1 MGARLKNL
9 SKLILQL
16 FLFFVLTACLL
27 ENQRPENNFVEK
39 RLPKMLEKMAN
50 DEWQLKRKMPTID
63 KLIKRNQEKPR
74 FLIGIIDN
82 GNDMLHPEMFRN
94 INWQRNERGELV
106 SGFDPAGGTRLANA
120 SFINPKPFAFG
131 AEKIVAGKIKGA
143 PENPLDLMKS
153 INDTFHK
160 ILSQEIAFSSHD
172 FTKTHFTKID
182 SLNFTIFDAIDI
194 FFGSAE
200 ENIEKFR
207 ERQKEGKLLPFKFV
221 NRAYPRKLIEKNI
234 ILDLDTLYLDKWDAR
249 KGEKPISLSEFWW
262 LESAEEFYKVL
273 KTVLAKVDAE
283 TDLYRHIQNYHLFIK
298 HQKSSPK
305 VRKKFIENY
314 ELKSTPGSL
323 HTYLNFKLMGPR
335 FVHPFRSFISILENN
350 VIRKKVYSGKTVSF
364 PMKVT
369 PEEIIDLL
377 KVSMDITTES
387 LLRDHQNP
395 TGLLEKTK
403 AEKVKMKLQEMQ
415 SVYDYLIEK
424 RGLSLDGVLSELDK
438 QMEQKITREMIFY
451 KHPFYS
457 SKSTSK
463 SHGTHVASAALN
475 GNRNDALIESVRPL
489 TESMDISY
497 EQYQEIQKNFE
508 ESFKAF
514 LENPVIYRG
523 LKDLLAQYELDLSGM
538 KKEKVVSTVLD
549 FTRVHAH
556 ERAKNS
562 ALDFLFVN
570 QIVDSI
576 KHVGEKGI
584 LLSNVSLGYEFNKP
598 SDTADKTDPMRKL
611 FDFLAFEYFKFQV
624 SKTIVEHAPHSIF
637 MVAAGNSGAWID
649 GLSKSALPFD
659 LTSTFFRRYET
670 KTQKLPNHI
679 QNNVVGV
686 VSSGDFRMLS
696 SFTNLPI
703 HNNVPIVVSHG
714 EDVLSAVRTMDQ
726 SYNSTVAD
734 EYIDTKVDT
743 YLFYED
749 FTEEEQKEIFEK
761 YLGKEGYKEF
771 ESKLSGLNPVN
782 KEMFKSRMFQ
792 QVTINVSM
800 VESTFRSDLTKNY
813 PMTRSRYNGTSMATP
828 NALQVV
834 ARSLIAKAKSLG
846 MPLNELYGKPG
857 FTTAEI
863 IADLK
868 SLTEPLSKDVYL
880 IPLNKVKGTKNY
892 HPNETEK
899 ELRKILNDV
908 TGKGS
913 LKRDAKASPGT
924 LKSFPDYQDP
934 IDLKKRKDLFL
945 KLSEQVKIEDVQKV
959 LEEVETAVSCRTAAK

>member
-1 MGARLKNL
+1 MRIIA
-9 SKLILQL
+9 KLIINL
-16 FLFFVLTACLL
+16 FLFFILTACLL

-50 DEWQLKRKMPTID
+50 DEWQLKRKLPMID
-63 KLIKRNQEKPR
+63 RLIKRNQAKPR

-82 GNDMLHPEMFRN
+82 GNDMLHPEMIRN
-94 INWQRNERGELV
+94 INWQRNEKGELV

-131 AEKIVAGKIKGA
+131 AEKIVAGRIKGA

-160 ILSQEIAFSSHD
+160 LLMQELAFSSHD
-172 FTKTHFTKID
+172 FTQTHFSKID
-182 SLNFTIFDAIDI
+182 SLNFTIFDAIDL
-194 FFGSAE
+194 FFGSGP
-200 ENIEKFR
+200 ENLEKYR
-207 ERQKEGKLLPFKFV
+207 ERKKDGKLLPFKFV

-234 ILDLDTLYLDKWDAR
+234 ILDLDTLYLEKWDAR
-249 KGEKPISLSEFWW
+249 KGEKPLSLSEFWW
-262 LESAEEFYKVL
+262 LEGAEEFYKVL
-273 KTVLAKVDAE
+273 KSVLAKVDTE
-283 TDLYRHIQNYHLFIK
+283 TDLYRHLQNYHLFIK

-305 VRKKFIENY
+305 ERRKFIENY

-323 HTYLNFKLMGPR
+323 HSNLNFKLMGPR
-335 FVHPFRSFISILENN
+335 FVHPFRSFITILENN
-350 VIRKKVYSGKTVSF
+350 VIRKKVYSGKTVTF

-369 PEEIIDLL
+369 TEEVIELL
-377 KVSMDITTES
+377 EVSMEITTEA
-387 LLRDHQNP
+387 LLKDHQNP

-403 AEKVKMKLQEMQ
+403 AEKVKMKLKEMQ
-415 SVYDYLIEK
+415 AVYKYLIENRK
-424 RGLSLDGVLSELDK
+424 LSLDGVLSDLDK
-438 QMEQKITREMIFY
+438 KMEAKITREMIFY
-451 KHPFYS
+451 QHPFYS

-508 ESFKAF
+508 ENFKGF

-523 LKDLLAQYELDLSGM
+523 LKDLLAQYDLDISGM
-538 KKEKVVSTVLD
+538 KKDKVVSTVLD
-549 FTRVHAH
+549 LTRVHAH
-556 ERAKNS
+556 ERAKDS

-570 QIVDSI
+570 QIIDSI

-584 LLSNVSLGYEFNKP
+584 LVSNVSLGYEFNKP
-598 SDTADKTDPMRKL
+598 ADTADKTDPMRKL

-624 SKTIVEHAPHSIF
+624 SKTIVEFAPHSLF

-659 LTSTFFRRYET
+659 LTSTYFRRYET

-726 SYNSTVAD
+726 SYNATVAN
-734 EYIDTKVDT
+734 EYLNTDVDT
-743 YLFYED
+743 YLWYEE
-749 FTEEEQKEIFEK
+749 FNEEEAKEIFEK
-761 YLGKEGYKEF
+761 YLGKEGYAEF
-771 ESKLSGLNPVN
+771 ERKLSELSPMN
-782 KEMFKSRMFQ
+782 KEMFKSRMFTQ
-792 QVTINVSM
+792 ITTNVM
-800 VESTFRSDLTKNY
+800 MIESTFRSDLKKRY
-813 PMTRSRYNGTSMATP
+813 PMQRSRYNGTSMATP
-828 NALQVV
+828 NALQVL

-846 MPLNELYGKPG
+846 MPLNDLYGKPG

-863 IADLK
+863 ISDLK

-880 IPLNKVKGTKNY
+880 IPLNKIKGTKDY
-892 HPNETEK
+892 RPDEVEK
-899 ELRKILNDV
+899 ELRKILNEV

-924 LKSFPDYQDP
+924 FKKSPDHHELR
-934 IDLKKRKDLFL
+934 DLKKRKDLFL
-945 KLSEQVKIEDVQKV
+945 TLSEQVKVEDIKGV
-959 LEEVETAVSCRTAAK
+959 LDEVESSISCRTTAK